1 MMIHIIEPSQI
12 LVNMDLI
19 MPDHDLRSLLQRVS
33 ELETQVTFQEQTIT
47 DLNHALATQQQ
58 DLIHTQRTLA
68 IFNQKLQLLE
78 QCLTDDN
85 EAILKQP
92 PHY

>member
-1 MMIHIIEPSQI
+1 M
-12 LVNMDLI
+12 L
-19 MPDHDLRSLLQRVS
+19 DHDLHSLCRRVN
-33 ELETQVTFQEQTIT
+33 ELETQVAFQEQTIT

-58 DLIHTQRTLA
+58 DLIHNQRTLA
-68 IFNQKLQLLE
+68 MFNHKLQLLE

-85 EAILKQP
+85 EPVPKPP

>member
-1 MMIHIIEPSQI
+1 M
-12 LVNMDLI
+12 L
-19 MPDHDLRSLLQRVS
+19 DHDLRSLCRRVN
-33 ELETQVTFQEQTIT
+33 ELETQVAFQEQTIT

-58 DLIHTQRTLA
+58 DLIHNQRTLA
-68 IFNQKLQLLE
+68 MFNHKLQLLE

-85 EAILKQP
+85 EPVPKPP